1 MEAKVTQTAL
11 NELITVL
18 KDGQKGYADA
28 MVDVKDAH
36 LKELFKK
43 YSAQRAGYVT
53 ELEDQMFKLDLKPDT
68 NEGTSV
74 IGSIHHVWIDL
85 KAAVT
90 GHSNNAILAECER
103 GEDVAKKAYET
114 AGKVQDLP
122 AALKSIIQKQEA
134 GVVAAHDEIK
144 SLQESS
150 K

>member
-1 MEAKVTQTAL
+1 MEAKVTQAAL

-68 NEGTSV
+68 TEGSSV
-74 IGSIHHVWIDL
+74 VGAIHHVWIDL
-85 KAAVT
+85 KSAVT
-90 GHSNNAILAECER
+90 GHNNHAILAECER
-103 GEDVAKKAYET
+103 GEDVAKKAYAE
-114 AGKVQDLP
+114 ASKAQDLP
-122 AALKSIIQKQEA
+122 SDLKSIIEKQSA
-134 GVVAAHDEIK
+134 GVLAAHNEIRG
-144 SLQESS
+144 LRDSS

>member
-1 MEAKVTQTAL
+1 MEAKATQTLL
-11 NELITVL
+11 NELIETL

-36 LKELFKK
+36 LKDLFKK
-43 YSAQRAGYVT
+43 YAAQRSGYIT

-68 NEGTSV
+68 NEGSSIT
-74 IGSIHHVWIDL
+74 GTIHHAWIDL

-90 GHSNNAILAECER
+90 GHDNHAILAECER
-103 GEDVAKKAYET
+103 GEDVAKKAYEL

-122 AALKSIIQKQEA
+122 GALKSIIEKQA
-134 GVVAAHDEIK
+134 QGVKAAHDEIRG
-144 SLQESS
+144 LRDSS